1 MAHAT
6 PSEADV
12 VNTLSKLE
20 LSPKTSQSKAKPKS
34 APVADSW
41 DDDVSTGSDTET
53 EGTDP
58 SRKQAATSIKDS
70 LSAINTTSSY
80 DAPNPPPPTPAS
92 PTPFEFPD
100 NAPFGSARAWD
111 DRRGSNGANAPAKR
125 PDKTT
130 AVAGRL
136 IAAGLGVRAPKRTDE
151 EREYDKAMREKAK
164 KQRDEERNRE
174 RMEREQ
180 AEARRKAVWED

>member
-1 MAHAT
+1 MFDT
-6 PSEADV
+6 PAEVA
-12 VNTLSKLE
+12 NTLSALQ
-20 LSPKTSQSKAKPKS
+20 LSAKTSQSKAKPKS

-41 DDDVSTGSDTET
+41 DDELSSGSDTET
-53 EGTDP
+53 EASDP
-58 SRKQAATSIKDS
+58 LQKSATSSSKDE
-70 LSAINTTSSY
+70 LSPINTTTSY

-92 PTPFEFPD
+92 PTLFEFPD
-100 NAPFGSARAWD
+100 TVPFGATRAWD
-111 DRRGSNGANAPAKR
+111 GSRGSGGADTLSKR

-151 EREYDKAMREKAK
+151 EKEYDKAMREKAR

-174 RMEREQ
+174 RVEKEQ
-180 AEARRKAVWED
+180 AEARKRAVWED